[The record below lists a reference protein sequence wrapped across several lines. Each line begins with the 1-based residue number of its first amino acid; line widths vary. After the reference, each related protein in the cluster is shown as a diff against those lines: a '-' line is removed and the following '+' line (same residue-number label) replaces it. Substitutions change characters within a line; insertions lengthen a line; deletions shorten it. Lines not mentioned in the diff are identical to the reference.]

1 MEYVAEDVLYDLVD
15 EVELWDW
22 MLTQKKKVIPTK
34 RPAIVE
40 MSDGS
45 LKKRKQEGMSK
56 QEINEDLKYQG
67 FPVTKWDESL

>member
-1 MEYVAEDVLYDLVD
+1 
-15 EVELWDW
+15 

-45 LKKRKQEGMSK
+45 LKKRKQEGTSK
-56 QEINEDLKYQG
+56 QEINDNEDPKYQG
-67 FPVTKWDESL
+67 FPVTKWDGSYSSNT